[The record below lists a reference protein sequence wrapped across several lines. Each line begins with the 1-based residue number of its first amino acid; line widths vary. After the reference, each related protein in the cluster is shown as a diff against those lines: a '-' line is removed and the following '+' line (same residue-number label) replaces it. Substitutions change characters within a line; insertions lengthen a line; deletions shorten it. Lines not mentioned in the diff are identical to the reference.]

1 MIASA
6 MPAAISPYSIA
17 ELRAAIDSAQSGNFF
32 CSRVG
37 AEAAGR

>member
-17 ELRAAIDSAQSGNFF
+17 ELRAAIDSAQAGNFF